1 MTRHIRYDVAGR
13 TAWVTIDRPE
23 RKNALRLAEFAALG
37 DCFERFEADAGAS
50 VLVLTG
56 AGDSFSSGADLS
68 DLEPYRSDLAA
79 HLRAL
84 HRAAAALAAVTKPT
98 IAAINGIAVGA
109 GLNLALGCDL
119 TIAAES
125 AMVSE
130 IFIDRGLTLDFGGSA
145 LLLQRIG
152 LHKAKELAFF
162 GTRLKG
168 RELAESGLVNLVV
181 PDSDLRNVAGEWA
194 RSLSERSPEALRSLK
209 ELLNAASQPVA
220 PAIEREIAAQAEVAA
235 RALNSPETARYRH
248 G

>member
-1 MTRHIRYDVAGR
+1 MTSHIRYDVAGR

-119 TIAAES
+119 AIAAES

-181 PDSDLRNVAGEWA
+181 PDSDLPRVAGEWA
-194 RSLSERSPEALRSLK
+194 RSLSERSLAALRSIK
-209 ELLNAASQPVA
+209 ALLDAASQPVA
-220 PAIEREIAAQAEVAA
+220 PAIEREIAAQAEVVVGALDSSAMA
-235 RALNSPETARYRH
+235 RFRH